1 MRIVA
6 QVPISVGRLAIFWP
20 HSDERGYNRG
30 ASGLAVTTEVVSVRC
45 HRASR
50 RAGSEPI
57 NGGSHRLRIWST
69 ALMHRLVA
77 WPGSAG

>member
-30 ASGLAVTTEVVSVRC
+30 ASGLVVTIEVVSVRG
-45 HRASR
+45 HR
-50 RAGSEPI
+50 GVKK
-57 NGGSHRLRIWST
+57 GG
-69 ALMHRLVA
+69 V
-77 WPGSAG
+77 